1 MRKIIISIIGIL
13 FSCCAIAQQ
22 DFRNPNL
29 SIDERAQLLLN
40 QLTLEEKLGM
50 MEHQNPAIERLGIP
64 AYSWWNEALHGVARN
79 GYATVYPMPTALAA
93 TFDDNSVQEMFGMIA
108 DEARMKYYRAQHA
121 GQYGDYTGLTFFTP
135 NINIFRDPRWGR
147 GMETYGEDPYLTAR
161 MGTACVKGLQQQIN
175 GRYKALAC
183 IKHFAVHSGPEADRH
198 SFDANVSGRAL
209 WTTYLPAFKYIVSHT
224 DVGMVMCGYNR
235 LNGEPCC
242 TNNDL
247 LVQILQNQWGY
258 DNLFVTDCWALNDCW
273 ERDTV
278 IPRHETHA
286 TAADAAA
293 AAFGSVI
300 DLECGSGLN
309 ALKDAYI
316 KGLIPMYIIDNHV
329 FKILKSRLAL
339 GMFDPE
345 QPFTQMPDTAKFE
358 EKALEMAQKSIV
370 LLQNKGNILPLQPG
384 KFKKIAIVGPNA
396 ADSVMLCGNYNG
408 TPRHAVTIYEGI
420 VNYIH
425 TLPENQRPKIY
436 FDTACHHVDGK
447 YRLPHDFNRQI
458 SKCDLVIFVGGL
470 SPELEGEELKVEM
483 DGFHGGDRTNI
494 DLPRI
499 QEGMLMK
506 IKKMGKPMVFVLCSG
521 GAVAL
526 DWEDDNLDAVLAA
539 WYGGQ
544 AAGTAV
550 ADVLFG
556 KVNPSG
562 KLPVTFYSSQ
572 NELPP
577 FDSYEMENRTYR
589 FLTEKPLYP
598 FGYGLSYTTFEY
610 EDGQYNPNEHT
621 FSYSIKNTGNC
632 DGEEVAQLY
641 LTNTGDKR
649 SPVKTLVGFQRVFI
663 PKGESRTVTFHVD
676 EDFFNTYVDDYQHFE
691 WHSGTF
697 VFHYG
702 DQKLEVRY

>member
-108 DEARMKYYRAQHA
+108 DEARMKYYRAQHT

-370 LLQNKGNILPLQPG
+370 LLQNKGVPIQPM
-384 KFKKIAIVGPNA
+384 I
-396 ADSVMLCGNYNG
+396 
-408 TPRHAVTIYEGI
+408 
-420 VNYIH
+420 
-425 TLPENQRPKIY
+425 
-436 FDTACHHVDGK
+436 
-447 YRLPHDFNRQI
+447 
-458 SKCDLVIFVGGL
+458 
-470 SPELEGEELKVEM
+470 
-483 DGFHGGDRTNI
+483 
-494 DLPRI
+494 
-499 QEGMLMK
+499 
-506 IKKMGKPMVFVLCSG
+506 
-521 GAVAL
+521 
-526 DWEDDNLDAVLAA
+526 DAV
-539 WYGGQ
+539 
-544 AAGTAV
+544 
-550 ADVLFG
+550 
-556 KVNPSG
+556 
-562 KLPVTFYSSQ
+562 
-572 NELPP
+572 
-577 FDSYEMENRTYR
+577 
-589 FLTEKPLYP
+589 
-598 FGYGLSYTTFEY
+598 
-610 EDGQYNPNEHT
+610 
-621 FSYSIKNTGNC
+621 
-632 DGEEVAQLY
+632 
-641 LTNTGDKR
+641 
-649 SPVKTLVGFQRVFI
+649 
-663 PKGESRTVTFHVD
+663 HV
-676 EDFFNTYVDDYQHFE
+676 HRL
-691 WHSGTF
+691 H
-697 VFHYG
+697 G
-702 DQKLEVRY
+702 DQAFFL